1 MIKDKLRYFVANARF
16 LQSIVSKF
24 ILSIPIYIPHNIS
37 KYKTLNKIIYT
48 LFIDN
53 IKGDYAEFGCF
64 TGSCLVHS
72 HRCFEKYFGKNKSLI
87 YGFDSFE
94 GFPEEVHK
102 EFKNDNFISSYH
114 KIKLLEKK
122 YEGINIIKGFFSNS
136 LNDVH
141 IKDKIKNISLAFID
155 CDLAISSQDVFK
167 FIKPRLVN
175 GAFIM
180 IDDYFNLDKN
190 KNSIQQ
196 EFVKHFEI
204 NKNVF
209 KFKEF
214 GVAGIVFRYNKKPT
228 EL

>member
-1 MIKDKLRYFVANARF
+1 MLRDKFRYFVANSKL

-37 KYKTLNKIIYT
+37 KYSILNKIIYN
-48 LFIDN
+48 LSIDN

-72 HRCFEKYFGKNKSLI
+72 HRCFEKYFGNNKSLI

-102 EFKNDNFISSYH
+102 EFKSENFINNYD
-114 KIKLLEKK
+114 KVKLLEKK
-122 YEGINIIKGFFSNS
+122 YKGINIIKGFFFNS
-136 LNDVH
+136 LNDVQT
-141 IKDKIKNISLAFID
+141 KDKIKIISLAFID
-155 CDLAISSQDVFK
+155 CDLASSSHDVFM
-167 FIKPRLVN
+167 FIKPRLVD
-175 GAFIM
+175 GSFIM
-180 IDDYFNLDKN
+180 IDDYFNLDTN

-204 NKNVF
+204 NKDVF

-214 GVAGIVFRYNKKPT
+214 GIAGIVFRYKKNP
-228 EL
+228 

>member
-1 MIKDKLRYFVANARF
+1 MLKDKFRYFVANSRF

-24 ILSIPIYIPHNIS
+24 ILTIPIYIPHNIS
-37 KYKTLNKIIYT
+37 KYKILNKIIYNIY
-48 LFIDN
+48 IDN
-53 IKGDYAEFGCF
+53 IEGEYTEFGCF

-72 HRCFEKYFGKNKSLI
+72 HRCFEKYFKNNMPII

-94 GFPEEVHK
+94 GFPEEIHK
-102 EFKNDNFISSYH
+102 EFKSEKFVNNYENV
-114 KIKLLEKK
+114 KLLEKK
-122 YEGINIIKGFFSNS
+122 YNGINIVKGFFSDS
-136 LNDVH
+136 LNKTE

-155 CDLAISSQDVFK
+155 CDLAVSSHDVFK
-167 FIKPRLVN
+167 FIKPRLN
-175 GAFIM
+175 DGAFIM
-180 IDDYFNLDKN
+180 IDDYFNLDTN

-214 GVAGIVFRYNKKPT
+214 GIGGIVFRYRK
-228 EL
+228 